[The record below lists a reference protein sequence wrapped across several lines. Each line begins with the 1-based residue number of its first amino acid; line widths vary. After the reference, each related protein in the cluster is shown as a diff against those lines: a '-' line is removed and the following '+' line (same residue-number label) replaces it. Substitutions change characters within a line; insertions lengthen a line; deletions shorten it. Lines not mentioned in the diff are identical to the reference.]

1 MSKSDLI
8 ELTGK
13 VEEVLPGSMY
23 RVKLDDMQSIVTC
36 YTGGKLK
43 QHKIKIILGD
53 KVKVEVS
60 AYDLTK
66 GRVTYRLWLK
76 LLKRTQDIQDR
87 RDKLKWP

>member
-1 MSKSDLI
+1 MSKADLI
-8 ELTGK
+8 ELTGI

-23 RVKLDDMQSIVTC
+23 RVRLEQMAAPILC

-66 GRVTYRLWLK
+66 GRVTYRL
-76 LLKRTQDIQDR
+76 
-87 RDKLKWP
+87 

>member
-1 MSKSDLI
+1 MSKNDLI
-8 ELTGK
+8 ELTGT

-23 RVKLDDMQSIVTC
+23 RIKLDNMQSIITC

-66 GRVTYRLWLK
+66 GRVTYRL
-76 LLKRTQDIQDR
+76 
-87 RDKLKWP
+87 

>member
-23 RVKLDDMQSIVTC
+23 RVKLDDMQSVITC

-66 GRVTYRLWLK
+66 GRVTYRL
-76 LLKRTQDIQDR
+76 
-87 RDKLKWP
+87 

>member
-23 RVKLDDMQSIVTC
+23 RVKLDNMQSVITC
-36 YTGGKLK
+36 YTGGRLK

-66 GRVTYRLWLK
+66 GRVTYRL
-76 LLKRTQDIQDR
+76 
-87 RDKLKWP
+87 